1 MCTVHVHL
9 KVSIIENL
17 QVVPGCRVCVTRN
30 IGGWVWQGCGFNFV
44 IYQAKTL
51 KVEYPIV
58 HSNRERAVIFVV
70 DANDGSLQSDAAAT
84 RTSLH
89 LLLGLKHQNKKDI
102 QISPAQLLTSLSLS
116 LSLLPPVISLKIV
129 L

>member
-1 MCTVHVHL
+1 M
-9 KVSIIENL
+9 
-17 QVVPGCRVCVTRN
+17 
-30 IGGWVWQGCGFNFV
+30 
-44 IYQAKTL
+44 
-51 KVEYPIV
+51 EYPIV

-116 LSLLPPVISLKIV
+116 LSSPSCHKLKNSAIACIAAV
-129 L
+129 